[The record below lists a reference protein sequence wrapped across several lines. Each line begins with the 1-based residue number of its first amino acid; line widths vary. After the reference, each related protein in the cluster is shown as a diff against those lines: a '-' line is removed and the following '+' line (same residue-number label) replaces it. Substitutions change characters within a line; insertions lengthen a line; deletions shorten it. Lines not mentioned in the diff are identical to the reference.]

1 MGPLL
6 KIVEQIIKS
15 FMEINFKNK
24 FSNSIKKKPD
34 VVYIDYNIYL

>member
-24 FSNSIKKKPD
+24 FSNSIKKKTGC
-34 VVYIDYNIYL
+34 YIYRL